1 MVWNMNMI
9 PYNAKKCQNK
19 VKSSKTFSVK
29 NWRSV
34 FTHAHII
41 SFISVISYDIVSDLK
56 CNPLAILTDINNTF
70 CIRIRHFQ
78 KQGLLVSGKKMR

>member
-1 MVWNMNMI
+1 MNMI
-9 PYNAKKCQNK
+9 PYNAKKCQNI
-19 VKSSKTFSVK
+19 VKIFK
-29 NWRSV
+29 NFLCQKLAV
-34 FTHAHII
+34 CLFTHAHII

-78 KQGLLVSGKKMR
+78 KQGLLVSGKKTR